1 MGLKWLSIYNK
12 DAWERMVAESCGSQF
27 TNGAIL
33 HGARKRIFKKKYAV
47 CVETDSD
54 KDAIIHWTDER
65 DYPLKD
71 GQFLVDADTLAVIA
85 EYGVKE
91 YFEDLKERMRKS
103 IAE

>member
-1 MGLKWLSIYNK
+1 MELKWLSIYNK

-27 TNGAIL
+27 TNA
-33 HGARKRIFKKKYAV
+33 HCQRIFKKKYAV
-47 CVETDSD
+47 CIETDSD

-71 GQFLVDADTLAVIA
+71 GQFLVDAETLAVIA
-85 EYGVKE
+85 ESGVKE

-103 IAE
+103 IEE

>member
-1 MGLKWLSIYNK
+1 MELKWLSIYNK
-12 DAWERMVAESCGSQF
+12 DAWNRMVAESCGSQF
-27 TNGAIL
+27 TNA
-33 HGARKRIFKKKYAV
+33 HCQRIFKKKYAV

-71 GQFLVDADTLAVIA
+71 GQFLVDAETMAVIA

>member
-12 DAWERMVAESCGSQF
+12 DAWNRMVEQSCGSAF

-33 HGARKRIFKKKYAV
+33 QGARKRIFKKKYAV
-47 CVETDSD
+47 CIETDSD
-54 KDAIIHWTDER
+54 RDAIIHWTDDK
-65 DYPLKD
+65 DYELKD
-71 GQFLVDADTLAVIA
+71 GQFLVDAETRAVIA

-103 IAE
+103 IGE